1 MHIIM
6 EIDKLNL
13 ETSGKIILSTPYHYD
28 DPVAKA
34 CTNEIKEIVENK
46 LSMNVSV

>member
-1 MHIIM
+1 M

>member
-1 MHIIM
+1 MDIIM
-6 EIDKLNL
+6 EIDKLNF
-13 ETSGKIILSTPYHYD
+13 ETSGRIILSTPYHYD

-34 CTNEIKEIVENK
+34 CTNEIKEIMENK